1 MPKVNI
7 CPKCGCLEGEENN
20 PTHCLE
26 CYTKMVETDL
36 NYDDFFTLYSE
47 TKDTELKNTLNK
59 LYEKY
64 VFDSPEYDEILFN
77 KRQMKD
83 NIENVEFEQQSKEM
97 KYTISSNIEQNSA
110 DEANTSIPTQSNII
124 SQLLRVSAW
133 IMFIIGFILGIVL
146 AANTVKFNL
155 SILLIC
161 WLTSFI
167 AGMVLLG
174 FAEIISLLQKLVN
187 NKK

>member
-1 MPKVNI
+1 MPKVYI
-7 CPKCGCLEGEENN
+7 CPKCGCLERDESN
-20 PTHCLE
+20 PTQCLN
-26 CYTKMVETDL
+26 CYTKLIEIDI
-36 NYDDFFTLYSE
+36 NYDDFLSIYSSE

-64 VFDSPEYDEILFN
+64 VFDSPEYDEKLFN
-77 KRQMKD
+77 QRP
-83 NIENVEFEQQSKEM
+83 S
-97 KYTISSNIEQNSA
+97 
-110 DEANTSIPTQSNII
+110 NTSIPTQSNII

-146 AANTVKFNL
+146 AANTVNFNL

-187 NKK
+187 KNS